1 MPWCT
6 KFNITQIFN
15 DAIQIF
21 YVLFIFNKAP
31 ICFDGDIVS
40 TPRFNTSLTRS
51 YINLRFTFF
60 NLIHDEHHFLLLMSA
75 LFFIAGSVNLYP
87 GIAMWVGFMLT
98 IVSAIIS
105 DVQVI
110 FEENSK

>member
-1 MPWCT
+1 MMQY
-6 KFNITQIFN
+6 KF
-15 DAIQIF
+15 F

-40 TPRFNTSLTRS
+40 TPRFNPSLARS
-51 YINLRFTFF
+51 YINLRFIFF
-60 NLIHDEHHFLLLMSA
+60 NVIRDEHHFLLLMTA
-75 LFFIAGSVNLYP
+75 LFFIAGAVYPYP
-87 GIAMWVGFMLT
+87 GNAMWVGFMLT